1 MTEFHPHSVGGA
13 VPAVRPMARS
23 DQADEPDGPGHTD
36 KGMTMSMNAASVT
49 LVGRAAAHPQVSVG
63 STGDRV
69 SLRVVAT
76 ERYFDKAVND
86 WVSGD
91 EFGVTVV
98 CWRTLGTA
106 VLTTV
111 RKGDP
116 VIVSGRIATRRF
128 EKNGTTQYFTE
139 VKADFVGLD
148 LAKAGAR
155 FTRNPMEPR
164 ESAEP
169 STPTVESE
177 QPTVELGADRPLVE
191 PFEPG
196 DADDYRA
203 PWEAEDDQPG
213 GRNGELVAVD

>member
-1 MTEFHPHSVGGA
+1 
-13 VPAVRPMARS
+13 
-23 DQADEPDGPGHTD
+23 
-36 KGMTMSMNAASVT
+36 MSLNAASVT

-69 SLRVVAT
+69 SFRVVAT
-76 ERYFDKAVND
+76 ERYFDKALND

-148 LAKAGAR
+148 IAKAGSR

-169 STPTVESE
+169 STVSAESE
-177 QPTVELGADRPLVE
+177 STELGAGRPLVE
-191 PFEPG
+191 QG
-196 DADDYRA
+196 DSTDDDNYRA
-203 PWEAEDDQPG
+203 PWEEEPDQPG
-213 GRNGELVAVD
+213 GRNGQLVTVD

>member
-1 MTEFHPHSVGGA
+1 
-13 VPAVRPMARS
+13 
-23 DQADEPDGPGHTD
+23 
-36 KGMTMSMNAASVT
+36 MSMNAASVT

-69 SLRVVAT
+69 SFRVVAT
-76 ERYFDKAVND
+76 ERYFDKALND

-128 EKNGTTQYFTE
+128 EKNGSTQYFTE

-148 LAKAGAR
+148 VAKAGSR

-164 ESAEP
+164 ESGEASAVASAEQEL
-169 STPTVESE
+169 T
-177 QPTVELGADRPLVE
+177 ELGAGRPLVDQVE
-191 PFEPG
+191 AAEE
-196 DADDYRA
+196 DNYLA
-203 PWEAEDDQPG
+203 PWEEADDQAD
-213 GRNGELVAVD
+213 GRNGELVAAD

>member
-1 MTEFHPHSVGGA
+1 
-13 VPAVRPMARS
+13 
-23 DQADEPDGPGHTD
+23 
-36 KGMTMSMNAASVT
+36 MSLNAASVT
-49 LVGRAAAHPQVSVG
+49 LVGRAAAHPQISVG

-69 SLRVVAT
+69 SFRVVAT

-128 EKNGTTQYFTE
+128 EKNGSTQYFTE

-148 LAKAGAR
+148 VAKAGSR
-155 FTRNPMEPR
+155 FTRNPLEPR
-164 ESAEP
+164 ESGEP
-169 STPTVESE
+169 SSSPNEPPSTEIDP
-177 QPTVELGADRPLVE
+177 GRPLVE
-191 PFEPG
+191 PIEPTEE
-196 DADDYRA
+196 DSYRA
-203 PWEAEDDQPG
+203 PWEDELDQPG
-213 GRNGELVAVD
+213 GRNGELVAAD

>member
-1 MTEFHPHSVGGA
+1 
-13 VPAVRPMARS
+13 
-23 DQADEPDGPGHTD
+23 
-36 KGMTMSMNAASVT
+36 MSMNAASVT
-49 LVGRAAAHPQVSVG
+49 LVGRAAAHPQVFVG
-63 STGDRV
+63 STGERV
-69 SLRVVAT
+69 SFRVVAT
-76 ERYFDKAVND
+76 ERYFDKASND

-148 LAKAGAR
+148 VAKAGSR
-155 FTRNPMEPR
+155 FTRNPLEPR
-164 ESAEP
+164 ETGEASTDSENSESTDAGAERP
-169 STPTVESE
+169 VGE
-177 QPTVELGADRPLVE
+177 QLE
-191 PFEPG
+191 PA
-196 DADDYRA
+196 DADSYRA
-203 PWEAEDDQPG
+203 PWEEDDEQAG
-213 GRNGELVAVD
+213 GRNGALVSVE

>member
-1 MTEFHPHSVGGA
+1 
-13 VPAVRPMARS
+13 
-23 DQADEPDGPGHTD
+23 
-36 KGMTMSMNAASVT
+36 MSMNAASVT

-69 SLRVVAT
+69 SFRVVAT
-76 ERYFDKAVND
+76 ERYFDRASND

-139 VKADFVGLD
+139 VKADFIGLD
-148 LAKAGAR
+148 VAKAGTR
-155 FTRNPMEPR
+155 FTRNPLEPR
-164 ESAEP
+164 PAEEHNGSLGGSEQTANGSP
-169 STPTVESE
+169 GPGPDDELPVRESE
-177 QPTVELGADRPLVE
+177 E
-191 PFEPG
+191 F
-196 DADDYRA
+196 RA
-203 PWEAEDDQPG
+203 QWEAENGAGD
-213 GRNGELVAVD
+213 GRNGELVSID

>member
-1 MTEFHPHSVGGA
+1 
-13 VPAVRPMARS
+13 
-23 DQADEPDGPGHTD
+23 
-36 KGMTMSMNAASVT
+36 MSMNAASVT

-63 STGDRV
+63 TTGDRV
-69 SLRVVAT
+69 SFRVVAT
-76 ERYFDKAVND
+76 ERYFDKALGD

-148 LAKAGAR
+148 VAKAGSR

-164 ESAEP
+164 ESGEP
-169 STPTVESE
+169 STVPTESE
-177 QPTVELGADRPLVE
+177 QATAELGAGRPLVE
-191 PFEPG
+191 SFEP
-196 DADDYRA
+196 AEEDDYRA
-203 PWEAEDDQPG
+203 PWEVEDDQPG
-213 GRNGELVAVD
+213 GRNGELVSVD

>member
-1 MTEFHPHSVGGA
+1 
-13 VPAVRPMARS
+13 
-23 DQADEPDGPGHTD
+23 
-36 KGMTMSMNAASVT
+36 MSMNAASVT

-69 SLRVVAT
+69 SFRVVAT
-76 ERYFDKAVND
+76 ERYFDKAIND

-128 EKNGTTQYFTE
+128 EKDGSTQYYTE

-148 LAKAGAR
+148 VAKAGSR
-155 FTRNPMEPR
+155 FTRTPMEPR
-164 ESAEP
+164 ESGDPSAISAETN
-169 STPTVESE
+169 SA
-177 QPTVELGADRPLVE
+177 ELSDGRPLVV
-191 PFEPG
+191 PIVQVDG
-196 DADDYRA
+196 DNDRA
-203 PWEAEDDQPG
+203 PWEDEDDQPG
-213 GRNGELVAVD
+213 GRNGELVTVE

>member
-1 MTEFHPHSVGGA
+1 
-13 VPAVRPMARS
+13 
-23 DQADEPDGPGHTD
+23 
-36 KGMTMSMNAASVT
+36 MTMSMNAASVT
-49 LVGRAAAHPQVSVG
+49 LVGRAAGHPQVSVG
-63 STGDRV
+63 VTGERV

-76 ERYFDKAVND
+76 ERYLDKASND
-86 WVSGD
+86 WVDGD
-91 EFGVTVV
+91 SFGVTVV

-128 EKNGTTQYFTE
+128 EKNGAMQYFTE

-148 LAKAGAR
+148 VAKAGTR

-169 STPTVESE
+169 SSTNDLTEPINEFGSANA
-177 QPTVELGADRPLVE
+177 ELSAGRPLVE
-191 PFEPG
+191 PFETG
-196 DADDYRA
+196 DHDDRRA
-203 PWEAEDDQPG
+203 PWDEEEDRPG
-213 GRNGELVAVD
+213 ERNSELVAAD

>member
-1 MTEFHPHSVGGA
+1 
-13 VPAVRPMARS
+13 
-23 DQADEPDGPGHTD
+23 
-36 KGMTMSMNAASVT
+36 MSMNAASVT

-69 SLRVVAT
+69 SFRVVAT
-76 ERYFDKAVND
+76 ERYFDKALND

-148 LAKAGAR
+148 VAKAGSSVHPQSDGTPGRAR
-155 FTRNPMEPR
+155 
-164 ESAEP
+164 EP
-169 STPTVESE
+169 STIPAESE
-177 QPTVELGADRPLVE
+177 STSNSAL
-191 PFEPG
+191 
-196 DADDYRA
+196 
-203 PWEAEDDQPG
+203 G
-213 GRNGELVAVD
+213 GRWWSSPTRR

>member
-1 MTEFHPHSVGGA
+1 MTRGL
-13 VPAVRPMARS
+13 
-23 DQADEPDGPGHTD
+23 
-36 KGMTMSMNAASVT
+36 TMSMNAASVT
-49 LVGRAAAHPQVSVG
+49 MVGRAAAHPQVSVG

-69 SLRVVAT
+69 SFRVVAT

-128 EKNGTTQYFTE
+128 EKDGTTQYFTE
-139 VKADFVGLD
+139 VKAEFVGLD
-148 LAKAGAR
+148 VAKAGNR

-164 ESAEP
+164 ESGGP
-169 STPTVESE
+169 STHLVESE
-177 QPTVELGADRPLVE
+177 STEPVAGRPVAEQLEPADE
-191 PFEPG
+191 
-196 DADDYRA
+196 DNDRA
-203 PWEAEDDQPG
+203 PWEDEDEQSG
-213 GRNGELVAVD
+213 GRNSELVAVD

>member
-1 MTEFHPHSVGGA
+1 
-13 VPAVRPMARS
+13 
-23 DQADEPDGPGHTD
+23 
-36 KGMTMSMNAASVT
+36 MSMNAASVT

-63 STGDRV
+63 TTGDRV
-69 SLRVVAT
+69 SFRVVAT
-76 ERYFDKAVND
+76 ERYFDKALGD

-128 EKNGTTQYFTE
+128 ENNGTTQYFTE

-148 LAKAGAR
+148 VAKAGSR

-164 ESAEP
+164 ESGEP
-169 STPTVESE
+169 STVPTESE
-177 QPTVELGADRPLVE
+177 QATAELGAGRPLVE
-191 PFEPG
+191 SFEPAEG
-196 DADDYRA
+196 DDYRA

-213 GRNGELVAVD
+213 GRNGELVSVD

>member
-1 MTEFHPHSVGGA
+1 
-13 VPAVRPMARS
+13 
-23 DQADEPDGPGHTD
+23 
-36 KGMTMSMNAASVT
+36 MSMNAASVT

-69 SLRVVAT
+69 SFRVVAT
-76 ERYFDKAVND
+76 ERYFDKASND

-148 LAKAGAR
+148 VAKAGSR
-155 FTRNPMEPR
+155 FTRNPMEHR
-164 ESAEP
+164 ESSEP
-169 STPTVESE
+169 STVPTESE
-177 QPTVELGADRPLVE
+177 RTAELGADRPLVE
-191 PFEPG
+191 PFES
-196 DADDYRA
+196 AEEDDYRA
-203 PWEAEDDQPG
+203 PWEAADDEPG

>member
-1 MTEFHPHSVGGA
+1 
-13 VPAVRPMARS
+13 
-23 DQADEPDGPGHTD
+23 
-36 KGMTMSMNAASVT
+36 MSMNAASVT

-76 ERYFDKAVND
+76 ERYFDKALND

-91 EFGVTVV
+91 EFGVSVV
-98 CWRTLGTA
+98 CWRTLGGA

-148 LAKAGAR
+148 VAKAGTR
-155 FTRNPMEPR
+155 FTRNLMEPR
-164 ESAEP
+164 DAAEP
-169 STPTVESE
+169 TATPTDTVDGG
-177 QPTVELGADRPLVE
+177 VELSAARPLVE
-191 PFEPG
+191 QP
-196 DADDYRA
+196 DSDDFDA
-203 PWEAEDDQPG
+203 PWDAETEG
-213 GRNGELVAVD
+213 HNGQLISVE

>member
-1 MTEFHPHSVGGA
+1 
-13 VPAVRPMARS
+13 
-23 DQADEPDGPGHTD
+23 
-36 KGMTMSMNAASVT
+36 MSMNAASVT
-49 LVGRAAAHPQVSVG
+49 LVGRAAAHPLVSVG

-69 SLRVVAT
+69 SFRVVAT
-76 ERYFDKAVND
+76 ERYFDKAIND

-148 LAKAGAR
+148 IAKAGSR
-155 FTRNPMEPR
+155 FTRNPLEPR
-164 ESAEP
+164 DSAE
-169 STPTVESE
+169 TPASSAESE
-177 QPTVELGADRPLVE
+177 STELGAGRPLVDPVE
-191 PFEPG
+191 P
-196 DADDYRA
+196 ADEDGYRA
-203 PWEAEDDQPG
+203 PWEDDDDPAA
-213 GRNGELVAVD
+213 GRNGELVTAE

>member
-1 MTEFHPHSVGGA
+1 
-13 VPAVRPMARS
+13 
-23 DQADEPDGPGHTD
+23 
-36 KGMTMSMNAASVT
+36 MSMNAASVT
-49 LVGRAAAHPQVSVG
+49 LVGRAAAHPLVSGG

-69 SLRVVAT
+69 SFRVVAT
-76 ERYFDKAVND
+76 ERYFDKALND

-91 EFGVTVV
+91 EFGVNVV

-148 LAKAGAR
+148 VAKAGSR

-164 ESAEP
+164 ETAEP
-169 STPTVESE
+169 PTGSAQAEDA
-177 QPTVELGADRPLVE
+177 TAELDAARPLVE
-191 PFEPG
+191 SVAPG
-196 DADDYRA
+196 EEDDYRA
-203 PWEAEDDQPG
+203 PWESGDDQAG
-213 GRNGELVAVD
+213 GRNGELVSVD